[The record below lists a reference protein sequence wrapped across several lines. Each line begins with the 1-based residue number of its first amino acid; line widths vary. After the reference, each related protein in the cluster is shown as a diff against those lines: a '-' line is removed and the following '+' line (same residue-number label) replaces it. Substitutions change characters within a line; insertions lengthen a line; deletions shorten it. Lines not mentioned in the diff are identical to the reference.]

1 MSANYV
7 MLLRSGILTTL
18 LCLSSLSFPF
28 YTAESTGENIATFFP
43 MENGSSNED
52 EDEIKGPAKSTGSN
66 VEIGTRFF
74 TSLGIDL
81 VIIALIIV
89 SIYYPNYKKMD
100 TVFTFVLFNLI
111 IFMLTYVF
119 NTVKISMGAAFGLFA
134 VFSMLR
140 YRTSGINMKDMTYLL
155 IFIGIGLLSAIQ
167 MDFYEQIIIGAV
179 IFAVTFIMDTK
190 LILKKESLKS
200 IRFEDINLIQPEKE
214 KELIEVLKKR
224 TGLNINRVSVEE
236 IDYLRDI
243 AMITIY
249 YYE

>member
-1 MSANYV
+1 MSVNYV
-7 MLLRSGILTTL
+7 TLLRSCIIATL
-18 LCLSSLSFPF
+18 LCLALFSFQAKATNNTGNTIETFLSEGQ
-28 YTAESTGENIATFFP
+28 ESID
-43 MENGSSNED
+43 ENGE
-52 EDEIKGPAKSTGSN
+52 EIKGPAKSTGKN
-66 VEIGTRFF
+66 VEIGITFF
-74 TSLGIDL
+74 RSLGIDMI
-81 VIIALIIV
+81 IIAFIIV
-89 SIYYPNYKKMD
+89 FIYYPNYKKMD
-100 TVFTFVLFNLI
+100 TIFSFVLFNLI

-167 MDFYEQIIIGAV
+167 MDSYEQLMIGSL
-179 IFAVTFIMDTK
+179 IFIVTFVMDTK
-190 LILKKESLKS
+190 LFLKKESTKS
-200 IRFEDINLIQPEKE
+200 IRFEDINLIQPDKE
-214 KELIEVLKKR
+214 KDLIEVLKKR

-243 AMITIY
+243 AMITVY